1 MDNSYGLEKLN
12 EVWNRVTATGEI
24 QEQSKITVS
33 AVSEHSDKETL
44 QGFIEDESN
53 DFAYYKKLA
62 AKSNRASRIIFNKIA
77 CDEYSHL
84 KKLQKMYFILTGDS
98 YMPQMK
104 NQEIPSMLSAL
115 RNRYIAETKG
125 QAAYE
130 SASAIT
136 SNKKLAQIYIELAS
150 DEKLHAGE
158 IERLIEKAMG

>member
-1 MDNSYGLEKLN
+1 MTTVPLSFRAVRATQTVLTSPTALPKSVPGL
-12 EVWNRVTATGEI
+12 AI
-24 QEQSKITVS
+24 P
-33 AVSEHSDKETL
+33 D
-44 QGFIEDESN
+44 
-53 DFAYYKKLA
+53 
-62 AKSNRASRIIFNKIA
+62 
-77 CDEYSHL
+77 
-84 KKLQKMYFILTGDS
+84 
-98 YMPQMK
+98 MK